1 MSMKNK
7 RAWAFKTI
15 SKKEQVYRGNDGYDD
30 NPSESYSYDNL
41 VANHKQVE
49 SGDIVVI
56 YNRKQVIG
64 VAEITSLIKEDS
76 QKEINQCPIKNCNAE
91 KIRTRTSKKPE
102 WRCSNGHEF
111 EKPLKKTI
119 PVIKSTAFY
128 SNSFK
133 ILKMNYLELEGKI
146 INHNKQLSIQEVKLE
161 WAKNLWEG
169 NNLYIDNLESLEAS
183 EPEAL
188 FNKEDLRE
196 VVNRSIKQRRGQRS
210 FREKLLKKNNHCAI
224 TKCAV
229 VDILEAAH
237 IYPYRNN
244 SHNHISNGILLRADI
259 HTLFDLDLIAIEPKS
274 FTVHINKKLKGSEY
288 LVYEGSILSLSH
300 VLSQEAI
307 EERWEI
313 FMDKN
318 K

>member
-1 MSMKNK
+1 MKNK

-15 SKKEQVYRGNDGYDD
+15 SKKELVYRGNDGYDD
-30 NPSESYSYDNL
+30 NPFESYSYDNL
-41 VANHKQVE
+41 VPNHKQVE
-49 SGDIVVI
+49 SGDVVII
-56 YNRKQVIG
+56 YNRKHVIG

-76 QKEINQCPIKNCNAE
+76 QKEINQCPINNCNAE

-111 EKPLKKTI
+111 DKPLKKSI

-128 SNSFK
+128 SNNFK
-133 ILKMNYLELEGKI
+133 VLKMSYLELEDKI

-169 NNLYIDNLESLEAS
+169 NRLYIDNLESLEAS

-196 VVNRSIKQRRGQRS
+196 IVNRSIKQRRGQRS
-210 FREKLLKKNNHCAI
+210 FREKLLKKKNHCAI

-229 VDILEAAH
+229 LDILEAAH

-259 HTLFDLDLIAIEPKS
+259 HTLFDLDLIAIEPKN
-274 FTVHINKKLKGSEY
+274 FTVHINKKLKKSEY
-288 LVYEGSILSLSH
+288 SIYEGSILSISH
-300 VLSQEAI
+300 KLSQDAI
-307 EERWEI
+307 EERWKI